1 MQETTVQSFNVV
13 VLYVKDINVSKAF
26 YTGLLGLS
34 PKELSPTFMSY
45 QLDSGMVLELWQ
57 LDKVHPAASVTGGGS
72 ELCIVLPDHAAVNR
86 LYEEW
91 KGRGVQ
97 FAQPPAKAVFGLT
110 FVASDPDGHRLR
122 AVAGN

>member
-1 MQETTVQSFNVV
+1 MPGFNVV

-26 YTGLLGLS
+26 YTGLLGGS

-57 LDKVHPAASVTGGGS
+57 LDKVHPAASITGGGS
-72 ELCIVLPDHAAVNR
+72 ELCIVLADADSMNR
-86 LYEEW
+86 LYDEW

-97 FAQPPAKAVFGLT
+97 FLQSPTRAVFGLT
-110 FVASDPDGHRLR
+110 FVAKDPDGHRLR

>member
-1 MQETTVQSFNVV
+1 MPSFNVV
-13 VLYVKDINVSKAF
+13 VLYVKDINVSKTF
-26 YTGLLGLS
+26 YSALLGCS

-57 LDKVHPAASVTGGGS
+57 LDKVHPPASITGGGS
-72 ELCIVLPDHAAVNR
+72 ELCIVLPDYDAVNR

-91 KGRGVQ
+91 TGRGVE
-97 FAQPPAKAVFGLT
+97 FAQPPVKAVFGLT
-110 FVASDPDGHRLR
+110 FVAKDPDGHRLR